1 MAASRRRL
9 PPAPPAPYRVDGEPL
24 ISGYIDVVS
33 PHYSADEH
41 GINISGRDRTG
52 DLVDCSADVEPGEW
66 HDIGIDALVANLT
79 RPFGIRVYP
88 DSGLDLGAKFARFRI
103 QAGETAWA
111 AIERA
116 TRARALLAVATPD
129 GHFGLTRA
137 RTRAGADSPPAVI
150 LGGDK
155 ATPVKAT
162 GTFEAQERYRN
173 YRILAQQG
181 GEAGTAEDRAHVV
194 AIAEDT
200 EVKRYR
206 PLTIVAGDQLD
217 NAAALAQ
224 VRWEA
229 NVRRGRARRASYTIA
244 GWRDDRGRLWRP
256 NTIVKVKDDWLRI
269 DHELLLV
276 SVRLTSTRTPSKPTS
291 T

>member
-1 MAASRRRL
+1 M
-9 PPAPPAPYRVDGEPL
+9 
-24 ISGYIDVVS
+24 
-33 PHYSADEH
+33 
-41 GINISGRDRTG
+41 
-52 DLVDCSADVEPGEW
+52 
-66 HDIGIDALVANLT
+66 
-79 RPFGIRVYP
+79 
-88 DSGLDLGAKFARFRI
+88 
-103 QAGETAWA
+103 
-111 AIERA
+111 
-116 TRARALLAVATPD
+116 ATPD
-129 GHFGLTRA
+129 GDLGLTRA
-137 RTRAGADSPPAVI
+137 RTRGGADSPPAVI

-194 AIAEDT
+194 AVAEDT

-217 NAAALAQ
+217 NAAAKAQ
-224 VRWEA
+224 VLWEA

-256 NTIVKVKDDWLRI
+256 NTIVKVKDPWLRI

-276 SVRLTSTRTPSKPTS
+276 SVRLTVNEDAIETDLDLADPSAYLREPPDPQREEATGKKAGKKKS
-291 T
+291 SEIDKQLQEMGW

>member
-1 MAASRRRL
+1 MA
-9 PPAPPAPYRVDGEPL
+9 
-24 ISGYIDVVS
+24 
-33 PHYSADEH
+33 
-41 GINISGRDRTG
+41 NI
-52 DLVDCSADVEPGEW
+52 
-66 HDIGIDALVANLT
+66 T
-79 RPFGIRVYP
+79 RPFGIQVYP

-129 GHFGLTRA
+129 GHLGLTRA
-137 RTRAGADSPPAVI
+137 RAAAGADAPPAVI

-162 GTFEAQERYRN
+162 GTFEAHERYRN

-181 GEAGTAEDRAHVV
+181 GEAGSPEDRAHVV
-194 AIAEDT
+194 AVAEDT

-256 NTIVKVKDDWLRI
+256 NTIVRVKDDWLRI
-269 DHELLLV
+269 DHDLLLV
-276 SVRLTSTRTPSKPTS
+276 SVRLTVNEDSIETDLDLADPSAYMREPPDPERDGSDRQEGGKKKNS
-291 T
+291 ELDNQLQEMGW